1 MMVETSKPKKNTKM
15 IWQSISL
22 LGMLLAPGLLLYPGA
37 KYGNSAL
44 LVVGYIILMCCMLIP
59 LLLKK

>member
-1 MMVETSKPKKNTKM
+1 M